1 MMGLVRRREILFM
14 EMRERTDVRV
24 SERIEE
30 TGETLRYAKACIY
43 LQSVS
48 LEFGH
53 SICVGVSTRWRNVL
67 LGFYNKHICTPLA
80 VLTVSN
86 QLCIIHTTFKPARF

>member
-1 MMGLVRRREILFM
+1 MKRLIRRREILFM

-24 SERIEE
+24 SKRIEE
-30 TGETLRYAKACIY
+30 TGETLRYFKACVY
-43 LQSVS
+43 LQLVS

-67 LGFYNKHICTPLA
+67 LGFYNSIFVHHL
-80 VLTVSN
+80 
-86 QLCIIHTTFKPARF
+86 RY